1 MAFQQPQQRLQAAR
15 QVSVSRPANET
26 QTPASP
32 SKKRTLEESQEWIL
46 FAPAQN
52 TDSASHTSQTPRTAT
67 YLSELGS
74 LETHVRSQPIASTAD
89 EGEGTCQGT
98 EAEDDGAELDSPH
111 TTLSL
116 PRHTSW
122 INLVEHFSQHMMD
135 SVHSLP
141 QPACRSNSGSLSDTI
156 RTAEDM

>member
-1 MAFQQPQQRLQAAR
+1 VKEHAR
-15 QVSVSRPANET
+15 ARKQKTTAQSWTVSTMVYAHS
-26 QTPASP
+26 
-32 SKKRTLEESQEWIL
+32 
-46 FAPAQN
+46 
-52 TDSASHTSQTPRTAT
+52 
-67 YLSELGS
+67 
-74 LETHVRSQPIASTAD
+74 
-89 EGEGTCQGT
+89 
-98 EAEDDGAELDSPH
+98 H